1 MVTIQT
7 HKQVAAVD
15 ALVSAFESRHLESLL
30 GCAGNVFRSCDATVL
45 TSKDVD
51 RFNVKMKAKDPRF
64 ASVFTRTVDALRTSS
79 SIHNVD
85 ALVELLIKCRMMHVF
100 YTSSGRERAEARECV
115 QKSPYFSR
123 RSASRGKLKATDTAK
138 TVSNNYHVHSSVN
151 SQQATPLHNSTT
163 SFTPI
168 SAKNLLFGSSQ
179 SEFSAYG
186 SSSYPS
192 NESLRVLRIE
202 RSKSNR
208 TSLDMRMGM
217 TSSVSARSLCLELC
231 GALVGLEGSY
241 FRIDANGYMRIIES
255 CSLSQSQKSVVE
267 SVLNLAHLY
276 VDIVRFHAQCS
287 DDPFLQ
293 AFLLSSQDIIEE
305 YIHGIREIPTS
316 CRPLHLVRVASTV
329 ELWRDRLIEL
339 HRLHS
344 LRHEFGSI
352 LLELMSTLYSS
363 VSENFVVDRMM
374 DSCCGVLCR
383 LISRLMSGAETGQD
397 EKETFAQRS
406 IKGCHFSLIPSFLPA
421 WIANYIIKI
430 EKSWNTMDFRKNI
443 ENLDKARNIVAT
455 QLDSRAFYVIHDRYK
470 LERVVKEVCR
480 LVCGSVVRCFIVE
493 HHIIDHF
500 DAARS
505 FLLLHDP
512 IFSIVLYQKF
522 CECTYGMRS
531 KLSQRDANNA
541 LIAAAALSPAIRRFP
556 FRVKLDTLSS
566 ATDSPNTSSRLQFVQ
581 PLRPFY
587 HPDEPVLQIFK
598 ETDRRYESLFQF
610 LWPVEMCL
618 LMISENAC
626 SIGQLSARKQKGLN
640 NGTSFLRLI
649 SSLLACIERT
659 LLRLRMYTVEMTNHW
674 FKRLRCDVDEAI
686 DLDAIVDA
694 HSRYLDGLSASLFLT
709 NDTEEIYGLITSI
722 LQISHDL
729 SLKCSEFLT
738 KVESKEPT
746 VWNDLTDLAVIRA
759 KLQAIIPGLIIRVQD
774 LRKCQNNSAFAI
786 LLGIVD

>member
-1 MVTIQT
+1 
-7 HKQVAAVD
+7 
-15 ALVSAFESRHLESLL
+15 
-30 GCAGNVFRSCDATVL
+30 
-45 TSKDVD
+45 
-51 RFNVKMKAKDPRF
+51 
-64 ASVFTRTVDALRTSS
+64 
-79 SIHNVD
+79 
-85 ALVELLIKCRMMHVF
+85 
-100 YTSSGRERAEARECV
+100 
-115 QKSPYFSR
+115 
-123 RSASRGKLKATDTAK
+123 
-138 TVSNNYHVHSSVN
+138 
-151 SQQATPLHNSTT
+151 
-163 SFTPI
+163 
-168 SAKNLLFGSSQ
+168 
-179 SEFSAYG
+179 
-186 SSSYPS
+186 
-192 NESLRVLRIE
+192 
-202 RSKSNR
+202 
-208 TSLDMRMGM
+208 
-217 TSSVSARSLCLELC
+217 
-231 GALVGLEGSY
+231 
-241 FRIDANGYMRIIES
+241 
-255 CSLSQSQKSVVE
+255 
-267 SVLNLAHLY
+267 
-276 VDIVRFHAQCS
+276 
-287 DDPFLQ
+287 
-293 AFLLSSQDIIEE
+293 
-305 YIHGIREIPTS
+305 
-316 CRPLHLVRVASTV
+316 
-329 ELWRDRLIEL
+329 
-339 HRLHS
+339 
-344 LRHEFGSI
+344 
-352 LLELMSTLYSS
+352 MSTLYSS

-406 IKGCHFSLIPSFLPA
+406 IKECHFSLIPSFLPA

-598 ETDRRYESLFQF
+598 ETDRR
-610 LWPVEMCL
+610 
-618 LMISENAC
+618 
-626 SIGQLSARKQKGLN
+626 KGLN
-640 NGTSFLRLI
+640 LLLYFTSGSSFLRLI

-674 FKRLRCDVDEAI
+674 FKRLRCDVDDAI

-729 SLKCSEFLT
+729 SLKCSEFLM